1 MDVTVEVVLPRLERV
16 HRVVDLARA
25 GQQLAAEQWVRE
37 VVGARVDRAVV
48 LGGVVL
54 VDEVDRARL
63 VRRQVDRGGVE
74 RDARGGHGHGRAP
87 AATATLAAAT
97 ATLATATLGHL
108 DRA

>member
-37 VVGARVDRAVV
+37 IVGAREDRDVV

-54 VDEVDRARL
+54 VDEVNRARL

-74 RDARGGHGHGRAP
+74 RDPGGRHGRVRASTSAAAASAAP
-87 AATATLAAAT
+87 ATSAATLAAT
-97 ATLATATLGHL
+97 A
-108 DRA
+108 